1 MHVVFLIPNGWPT
14 AIRTQ
19 LFHVFCTFP
28 TPHATAHRLC
38 THMREMVSGIFHAL
52 FGAAAKTSV
61 RSFFD
66 FKDVRD
72 IDGSVHDFGQ
82 HRGKVIVVSN
92 TASY

>member
-1 MHVVFLIPNGWPT
+1 
-14 AIRTQ
+14 
-19 LFHVFCTFP
+19 
-28 TPHATAHRLC
+28 
-38 THMREMVSGIFHAL
+38 MREMVSGIFHAL

-82 HRGKVIVVSN
+82 HRGKVIVISN

>member
-1 MHVVFLIPNGWPT
+1 MGGPQPS
-14 AIRTQ
+14 APK
-19 LFHVFCTFP
+19 TFP
-28 TPHATAHRLC
+28 RVLHFSNATRDRAPAVH
-38 THMREMVSGIFHAL
+38 THTREMVSGIFHAL